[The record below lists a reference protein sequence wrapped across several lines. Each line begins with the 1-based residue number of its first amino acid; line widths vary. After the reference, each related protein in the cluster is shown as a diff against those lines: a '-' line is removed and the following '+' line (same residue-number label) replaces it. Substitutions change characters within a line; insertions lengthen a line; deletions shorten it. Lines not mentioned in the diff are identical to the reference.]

1 MAPGVGAAVTPVFL
15 TFFPIMR
22 QVGLRMYGGVALF
35 GVGTLV
41 PGQSAILPL
50 SVATVAALAL
60 MGAGDMVSVQ
70 VLHLRVQLETPGS
83 IRDRVS
89 VANSVFIG
97 AFNEPGSPSP
107 ASSPAGSAWYRQCC
121 RAAR

>member
-22 QVGLRMYGGVALF
+22 QVGLWMYGGVALF
-35 GVGTLV
+35 GAGTLV
-41 PGQSAILPL
+41 PGQSAIPPL
-50 SVATVAALAL
+50 SLAALAL

-70 VLHLRVQLETPGS
+70 VLHLRVHLETPGS

-97 AFNEPGSPSP
+97 AFNEPGSSSP